1 MTTDIQAT
9 LLRHLRENYLPQG
22 GDLRIDP
29 GDDLFNSG
37 ILDSAAVISV
47 ILFIEEDFAITI
59 PDEDLL
65 PENLASVDAAVAYI
79 TRRLD
84 GARTGVPNGV
94 EFHGVSEE
102 VPRLGPR

>member
-9 LLRHLRENYLPQG
+9 LLRHLQENYLPQG
-22 GDLRIDP
+22 RVLRIDP
-29 GDDLFNSG
+29 GDDLFDSG

-47 ILFIEEDFAITI
+47 ILFIEEEYAISI

-79 TRRLD
+79 ARRLD
-84 GARTGVPNGV
+84 GGATGVPKGEV
-94 EFHGVSEE
+94 SHGVSEE
-102 VPRLGPR
+102 VSRLGPG